1 VAARGFERRRWSRNG
16 DGSTVVARATAAHA
30 GALRGAVVARDRR
43 RVAGRRAAARRLE
56 DGGGAAAGRRR
67 RERLRQTEKEAEK
80 KVGPDLF
87 KILVFGG

>member
-1 VAARGFERRRWSRNG
+1 
-16 DGSTVVARATAAHA
+16 VARATAASA
-30 GALRGAVVARDRR
+30 GVPRRG
-43 RVAGRRAAARRLE
+43 AARR
-56 DGGGAAAGRRR
+56 GGGPGPAARGRPASGGAAAGGRR